1 MVPKKY
7 SSHSPLM
14 MALEEGQDCD
24 SVVETLLELEVSVAF
39 KNKVSVVMKR
49 LLWHWDV
56 YVCMYT

>member
-1 MVPKKY
+1 
-7 SSHSPLM
+7 M